1 MGNPLFSDASVTL
14 YPSDRSL
21 AAFDN
26 LFFLIYVV
34 GDTLRNRIKY
44 LSKVF
49 MLTFTSFD
57 ISLTLIGYDKL
68 SFIYAMAFTT
78 ISGYN
83 VTGLSGA
90 VAS

>member
-1 MGNPLFSDASVTL
+1 MNPEQLGNPFFFDASVTL

-26 LFFLIYVV
+26 LCFLIYAV

-49 MLTFTSFD
+49 MLTFTFFVPKTAKLCGVSALCVSRAELQLAHFD
-57 ISLTLIGYDKL
+57 S
-68 SFIYAMAFTT
+68 
-78 ISGYN
+78 
-83 VTGLSGA
+83 
-90 VAS
+90 